1 MNELGLTV
9 DIHNDHTIK
18 TLDAT
23 SGVIKTIRQV
33 GGKIIWGPILVG
45 DTVSVAVETP
55 TGKKHK
61 LYKLPGL
68 IIFRTN
74 PA

>member
-9 DIHNDHTIK
+9 DLHNDHTIK
-18 TLDAT
+18 TIDAST
-23 SGVIKTIRQV
+23 GVIKRTRQV

-45 DTVSVAVETP
+45 NTVSVGVETP
-55 TGKKHK
+55 TGKKQK
-61 LYKLPGL
+61 LYKLPNL

-74 PA
+74 PG

>member
-45 DTVSVAVETP
+45 NTVSVSVETP

>member
-18 TLDAT
+18 TLDAA

-45 DTVSVAVETP
+45 NTVSVSVETP